1 MRRRMPC
8 VFLGAV
14 LLLISGACTGWTA
27 EPIVTGLS
35 VQGNQQV
42 VSQHILATVSTRI
55 GEPLDRE
62 QLRKDVEA
70 IYGLGFFAVVDVQI
84 VPQADGVSVVYV
96 VRENPVVKDIR
107 FSGNTVY
114 SADQLLSVVFT
125 APGSIF
131 NRVFFQNDLQ
141 RIREKYQ
148 KDGYVLVRVEDV
160 QVEDGV
166 INVRILEPRVGDI
179 IIQGNKVTKTY
190 VIEREIKL
198 KKGDL
203 FNSTVL
209 RHSLNKL
216 QGMGYFEDVNV
227 GFEPSEKPDEVTLV
241 LTVEE
246 QKTGRITFSIGHGSE
261 SGWSGGLGYEDNNW
275 KGLGHR
281 ASIGFETGDRE
292 QYWLSYEEPYMDE
305 THYAW
310 RAGVYKRKWIDQD
323 RYDKDGSFKVRYD
336 QEKKGI
342 YVGTG
347 KKFHG
352 DSKLSWYIT
361 ADWHENEIRVISGDF
376 DDTDYIRGHL
386 LAGKNFSLTGTL
398 QRNNLDQYLSYSK
411 GDVESLNVEHA
422 MDALGGEFS
431 YTKYWIEGKYYTPV
445 RGFERYIDTF
455 GAITEDNPVIFAA
468 RVRAGFSSGE
478 IPWAEQYFLGGS
490 NSLRGFKD
498 DEFEGSEMFLANLEL
513 RVPMEKTFSLALFY
527 DAGNAWKDETN
538 FDLSDLENSWGIG
551 VRVRTPLG
559 NIRLDI
565 AEGAD
570 ETRTHFG
577 FGELF

>member
-1 MRRRMPC
+1 MRRRTPC
-8 VFLGAV
+8 VFLLAV
-14 LLLISGACTGWTA
+14 LLLLKVCAVWAA

-35 VQGNQQV
+35 VEGNQQV

-70 IYGLGFFAVVDVQI
+70 IYGLGFFAVVDVRL
-84 VPQADGVSVVYV
+84 VPQADGVLVVYV
-96 VRENPVVKDIR
+96 VRENPMVKDIH

-114 SADQLLSVVFT
+114 SSEQLLSVVFT
-125 APGSIF
+125 APGTIF

-148 KDGYVLVRVEDV
+148 KDGYVLVRIEDV
-160 QVEDGV
+160 QIEDG
-166 INVRILEPRVGDI
+166 IIKVRILEPRVGDI
-179 IIQGNKVTKTY
+179 IIQGNKRTKTY

-203 FNSTVL
+203 FNSTIL

-227 GFEPSEKPDEVTLV
+227 GFEPSETPDEVTLV

-246 QKTGRITFSIGHGSE
+246 QKTGRVTFSIGHGSQ

-275 KGLGHR
+275 QGLGHR
-281 ASIGFETGDRE
+281 ASVGFETGDRE

-305 THYAW
+305 SHYAW
-310 RAGVYKRKWIDQD
+310 RAGIYKRKWIDQD
-323 RYDKDGSFKVRYD
+323 RFNDDGSFKVRYD
-336 QEKKGI
+336 QEKQGI
-342 YVGTG
+342 YFGTG
-347 KKFHG
+347 KKFAR
-352 DSKLSWYIT
+352 DSKLSWYVT

-398 QRNNLDQYLSYSK
+398 QRNNVDSYLSYPK
-411 GDVESLNVEHA
+411 GDIESINVEHS
-422 MDALGGEFS
+422 MEALGGDFS

-445 RGFERYIDTF
+445 KGFEKYIDTF

-478 IPWAEQYFLGGS
+478 IPWAEQYFLGGA
-490 NSLRGFKD
+490 NTLRGFDD
-498 DEFEGSEMFLANLEL
+498 DELEGSEMFLANLEL
-513 RVPMEKTFSLALFY
+513 RIPMEKAFALAVFY
-527 DAGNAWKDETN
+527 DTGNAWKDDKS
-538 FDLSDLENSWGIG
+538 FSFSDLKDAWGVG

-565 AEGAD
+565 AEGPE
-570 ETRTHFG
+570 ETQTHFG

>member
-1 MRRRMPC
+1 MRRRTPY
-8 VFLGAV
+8 VFLMTM
-14 LLLISGACTGWTA
+14 LLLLKVCAGWAA

-35 VQGNQQV
+35 VEGNQQV

-70 IYGLGFFAVVDVQI
+70 IYGLGFFAVVDVQL
-84 VPQADGVSVVYV
+84 VPQADGVQVVYV
-96 VRENPVVKDIR
+96 VRENPMVKDIR
-107 FSGNTVY
+107 FLGNTIY
-114 SADQLLSVVFT
+114 SSEQLLRVVFT
-125 APGSIF
+125 APGTIF

-160 QVEDGV
+160 QIEDG
-166 INVRILEPRVGDI
+166 IIKVRILEPRVGDI
-179 IIQGNKVTKTY
+179 IIQGNKRTKTY

-203 FNSTVL
+203 FNSTIL

-227 GFEPSEKPDEVTLV
+227 GFEPSETPDEVTLV

-246 QKTGRITFSIGHGSE
+246 QKTGRVTFSIGHGSE

-275 KGLGHR
+275 QGLGHR
-281 ASIGFETGDRE
+281 ASVGFETGDRE

-305 THYAW
+305 SHYAW
-310 RAGVYKRKWIDQD
+310 RVGVYKRKWIDQD
-323 RYDKDGSFKVRYD
+323 RYNKEDGSFKVRYD
-336 QEKKGI
+336 QEKQGI
-342 YVGTG
+342 YVGAG
-347 KKFHG
+347 KKFSH
-352 DSKLSWYIT
+352 DSKLSWYLT

-398 QRNNLDQYLSYSK
+398 QRNNVDSYLSYPK
-411 GDVESLNVEHA
+411 GDIESLNVEHA
-422 MDALGGEFS
+422 MEALGGEFS

-445 RGFERYIDTF
+445 KGFEKYIDTF
-455 GAITEDNPVIFAA
+455 GAITEDNPVIFAS

-490 NSLRGFKD
+490 NTLRGFKD
-498 DEFEGSEMFLANLEL
+498 DEFEGAEMFLANLEL
-513 RVPMEKTFSLALFY
+513 RVPMEKTFSLAVFY
-527 DAGNAWKDETN
+527 DTGNAWKDDKS
-538 FDLSDLENSWGIG
+538 FSFSDLQNSWGVG

-565 AEGAD
+565 AEGD